1 MLLYCAYVEE
11 SFLRLRQHGFD
22 VFGYLAGF
30 GDGRV
35 AANLCA
41 IARDEEFGEIPF
53 DGIGE
58 ESTSLR
64 FEIFE
69 NGIGFVAIYLNL
81 VHDGEGDT
89 IVELAS
95 GFCIAARAWF
105 LTRKLVAGEAKYHQ
119 PLVFVLL
126 VELFEFCELGSE
138 TTFAG
143 SVDDEEHL
151 PFVLGERVGRTF
163 AGDGGEI
170 VYHDC
175 MFENTLL
182 G

>member
-1 MLLYCAYVEE
+1 MARIGF
-11 SFLRLRQHGFD
+11 FLGLREHRFD

-69 NGIGFVAIYLNL
+69 NGICFTTIYLNL
-81 VHDGEGDT
+81 VHDGEGYT
-89 IVELAS
+89 IVELAG
-95 GFCIAARAWF
+95 GFCITARAWF
-105 LTRKLVAGEAKYHQ
+105 LTSKLVAGEPQYHQ

-175 MFENTLL
+175 ILRIPCWVELALL
-182 G
+182 

>member
-1 MLLYCAYVEE
+1 MLLHCAYVEE
-11 SFLRLRQHGFD
+11 SFLRLRQHSFD

-69 NGIGFVAIYLNL
+69 NGICFTTIYLNL

-95 GFCIAARAWF
+95 RSSITACAGF
-105 LTRKLVAGEAKYHQ
+105 LTGKLIAGE
-119 PLVFVLL
+119 
-126 VELFEFCELGSE
+126 G
-138 TTFAG
+138 
-143 SVDDEEHL
+143 
-151 PFVLGERVGRTF
+151 
-163 AGDGGEI
+163 
-170 VYHDC
+170 
-175 MFENTLL
+175 
-182 G
+182 

>member
-126 VELFEFCELGSE
+126 IELFEFGKLGGESA
-138 TTFAG
+138 FA
-143 SVDDEEHL
+143 SRVDDEQHL
-151 PFVLGERVGRTF
+151 TFVLGERVGRTF

>member
-1 MLLYCAYVEE
+1 MTRLGL
-11 SFLRLRQHGFD
+11 FLGLRQHGFD

-35 AANLCA
+35 ATNHAA

-53 DGIGE
+53 DGVGE
-58 ESTSLR
+58 ETACLR
-64 FEIFE
+64 LEILE
-69 NGIGFVAIYLNL
+69 YGIGFASVHLDL
-81 VHDGEGDT
+81 LHDGEGDA

-95 GFCIAARAWF
+95 RFCIAACAWF

-119 PLVFVLL
+119 ALVFVLL
-126 VELFEFCELGSE
+126 IELFEFGKLGSE
-138 TTFAG
+138 SAFA
-143 SVDDEEHL
+143 SRVDDEQHL
-151 PFVLGERVGRTF
+151 TFVLGERVGRTF

>member
-1 MLLYCAYVEE
+1 M
-11 SFLRLRQHGFD
+11 
-22 VFGYLAGF
+22 
-30 GDGRV
+30 
-35 AANLCA
+35 
-41 IARDEEFGEIPF
+41 
-53 DGIGE
+53 
-58 ESTSLR
+58 TS
-64 FEIFE
+64 
-69 NGIGFVAIYLNL
+69 
-81 VHDGEGDT
+81 
-89 IVELAS
+89 
-95 GFCIAARAWF
+95 
-105 LTRKLVAGEAKYHQ
+105 KLVAGEPQYHQ

-151 PFVLGERVGRTF
+151 PFVLSERVGRTF

>member
-35 AANLCA
+35 AANLCT
-41 IARDEEFGEIPF
+41 IARDEEFGKIPF

-105 LTRKLVAGEAKYHQ
+105 LTRKLVAWEAKYHQ
-119 PLVFVLL
+119 ALVLILL
-126 VELFEFCELGSE
+126 VELLEFCELWSE
-138 TTFAG
+138 TTFTG

-151 PFVLGERVGRTF
+151 PFVLRERVVCTF

>member
-1 MLLYCAYVEE
+1 MIFSIEPKRGL
-11 SFLRLRQHGFD
+11 FLGLSQQGFD
-22 VFGYLAGF
+22 VFGYLARF
-30 GDGRV
+30 GDGGI
-35 AANLCA
+35 ATNHGA

-53 DGIGE
+53 DSVGE
-58 ESTSLR
+58 EATCLR
-64 FEIFE
+64 FKILE
-69 NGIGFVAIYLNL
+69 NGICFTAVHLNL

-95 GFCIAARAWF
+95 GFCITARAWF
-105 LTRKLVAGEAKYHQ
+105 LTSKLIAREAKYHQ
-119 PLVFVLL
+119 ALVLILL

-151 PFVLGERVGRTF
+151 PFVLRERVVCTF